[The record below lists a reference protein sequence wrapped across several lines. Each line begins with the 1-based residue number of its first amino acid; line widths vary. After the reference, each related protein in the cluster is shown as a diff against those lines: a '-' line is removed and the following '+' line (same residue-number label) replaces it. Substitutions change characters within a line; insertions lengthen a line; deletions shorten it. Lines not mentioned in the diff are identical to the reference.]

1 MYRAHPLSF
10 SGHVLKANG
19 EMPERLKKHHESG
32 SGNPGGNFPESR
44 KSHFLFICLA
54 FDALLTSI

>member
-19 EMPERLKKHHESG
+19 EMPERLK
-32 SGNPGGNFPESR
+32 
-44 KSHFLFICLA
+44 
-54 FDALLTSI
+54 SIMRVGLEILVVIS